1 MTSPDTSTAAVDPG
15 DLRAVWQAIRQHPIS
30 PDTCWIVGTAAH
42 LHVEL
47 TSALN
52 REQQAW
58 DRVAELELRLAT
70 HLDTDR

>member
-1 MTSPDTSTAAVDPG
+1 MNTPDKSTVDAG
-15 DLRAVWQAIRQHPIS
+15 DLGAVWQAIRQHPIT
-30 PDTCWIVGTAAH
+30 DETCWLVGVAST

-58 DRVAELELRLAT
+58 DRVAELELRLAA
-70 HLDTDR
+70 HLDGAR